1 MRFMMLMIPTARAE
15 AGEMP
20 SAEAIGAMMKFN
32 QDLAEAGVLIALD
45 GLHPTAEGAR
55 VTFSDGGAP
64 AITDGPFTEAKE
76 VIGGYWIIQ
85 VADKAE
91 AVAWAAKAPCG
102 EGETI
107 EVRRLFEMEDFP
119 EESIAPNTDAIAAVE
134 AALPKG

>member
-20 SAEAIGAMMKFN
+20 SAEGIGEMMKFN
-32 QDLAEAGVLIALD
+32 QALADAGALIALD
-45 GLHPTAEGAR
+45 GLHPSGEGAR
-55 VTFSDGGAP
+55 VTFSENGAP
-64 AITDGPFTEAKE
+64 VITDGPFTEAKE

-85 VADKAE
+85 VADKAA

-102 EGETI
+102 AGETI
-107 EVRRLFEMEDFP
+107 EVRRIFEMEDFP
-119 EESIAPNTDAIAAVE
+119 QDAVAPNADAIAAVE